1 MKDTSKRAHEPWK
14 AFQARQRNQDI
25 KRDAVLQTAAHMFL
39 EQGYR
44 RTSMSEL
51 AKRLQ
56 ITKPALYYYFRN
68 KEELLV
74 ECYRAGI
81 TLIEILLDKALVSQG
96 TGLDK
101 VKVYIEAYAKSV
113 VLHDFGR
120 CVSMLDENELSS
132 ETRKLVRA
140 LKRRIDASIR
150 GYIEEGI
157 ADKSIA
163 LAMPSWP
170 LSPCQAQSTGSE
182 PGTNLPALSAG
193 WRSPATSLI
202 SSRKDFVTA
211 PQPNADAAR
220 PRQRPSRIRANPL
233 RPAPR
238 KHRVD
243 FLTLRSVFFSS
254 GPEQPLF
261 FPSNVMLFPARR
273 SSLPAK
279 EITCNICRSATP
291 DSIRESNDWNNKD
304 ERVNPCAY

>member
-1 MKDTSKRAHEPWK
+1 MKDATKRAHEPWK

-44 RTSMSEL
+44 RTSMSDL

-81 TLIEILLDKALVSQG
+81 TLIETLLDKALVSRG

-132 ETRKLVRA
+132 ETRKQVRA

-150 GYIEEGI
+150 GYIEEGV

-163 LAMPSWP
+163 PCDPKLASFAMSGAINWIGTWYKPSGP
-170 LSPCQAQSTGSE
+170 LSGLEIASHFAYLLTEG
-182 PGTNLPALSAG
+182 L
-193 WRSPATSLI
+193 
-202 SSRKDFVTA
+202 
-211 PQPNADAAR
+211 
-220 PRQRPSRIRANPL
+220 RA
-233 RPAPR
+233 
-238 KHRVD
+238 
-243 FLTLRSVFFSS
+243 
-254 GPEQPLF
+254 
-261 FPSNVMLFPARR
+261 R
-273 SSLPAK
+273 SSTPRR
-279 EITCNICRSATP
+279 RSATA
-291 DSIRESNDWNNKD
+291 SKAKKASR
-304 ERVNPCAY
+304 

>member
-1 MKDTSKRAHEPWK
+1 MKDTPKRAHEPWK

-68 KEELLV
+68 KEEILV

-81 TLIEILLDKALVSQG
+81 TLIETLLDKALVSRG
-96 TGLDK
+96 TGLNK
-101 VKVYIEAYAKSV
+101 VKAYIEAYARSV

-120 CVSMLDENELSS
+120 CVSMLDENELST
-132 ETRKLVRA
+132 ETRKQVRA

-163 LAMPSWP
+163 SCNAKLASFAMSGAINWIGTWYKPAGP
-170 LSPCQAQSTGSE
+170 L
-182 PGTNLPALSAG
+182 
-193 WRSPATSLI
+193 
-202 SSRKDFVTA
+202 
-211 PQPNADAAR
+211 
-220 PRQRPSRIRANPL
+220 
-233 RPAPR
+233 
-238 KHRVD
+238 
-243 FLTLRSVFFSS
+243 S
-254 GPEQPLF
+254 GPEIASHFTYLLTEGLSAR
-261 FPSNVMLFPARR
+261 PSISRKG
-273 SSLPAK
+273 SKTPAK
-279 EITCNICRSATP
+279 PAKASR
-291 DSIRESNDWNNKD
+291 
-304 ERVNPCAY
+304 

>member
-68 KEELLV
+68 KEEILV

-81 TLIEILLDKALVSQG
+81 TLIETLLDKALVSRG

-113 VLHDFGR
+113 LLHDFGR

-150 GYIEEGI
+150 AYIEEGI

-163 LAMPSWP
+163 QCDAKLASFAMSGAINWIGTWYKPSGP
-170 LSPCQAQSTGSE
+170 LSGLEIASHFSHLLTEGLRAR
-182 PGTNLPALSAG
+182 PGASR
-193 WRSPATSLI
+193 RSG
-202 SSRKDFVTA
+202 KTA
-211 PQPNADAAR
+211 AKAAR
-220 PRQRPSRIRANPL
+220 SMR
-233 RPAPR
+233 
-238 KHRVD
+238 
-243 FLTLRSVFFSS
+243 
-254 GPEQPLF
+254 
-261 FPSNVMLFPARR
+261 
-273 SSLPAK
+273 
-279 EITCNICRSATP
+279 
-291 DSIRESNDWNNKD
+291 
-304 ERVNPCAY
+304 

>member
-1 MKDTSKRAHEPWK
+1 MKDATKRAHEPWK

-44 RTSMSEL
+44 RTSMSDL

-81 TLIEILLDKALVSQG
+81 TLIETLLDKALVSRG

-120 CVSMLDENELSS
+120 CVSTLDENELSS
-132 ETRKLVRA
+132 ETRKQVRA

-150 GYIEEGI
+150 GYIEEGVT
-157 ADKSIA
+157 DKSIA
-163 LAMPSWP
+163 PCDPKLASFAMSGAINWIGTWYKPSGP
-170 LSPCQAQSTGSE
+170 LSGLEIASHFAYLLTEGLRARSST
-182 PGTNLPALSAG
+182 
-193 WRSPATSLI
+193 
-202 SSRKDFVTA
+202 
-211 PQPNADAAR
+211 
-220 PRQRPSRIRANPL
+220 PR
-233 RPAPR
+233 
-238 KHRVD
+238 
-243 FLTLRSVFFSS
+243 
-254 GPEQPLF
+254 
-261 FPSNVMLFPARR
+261 RR
-273 SSLPAK
+273 SAAASKTTKAS
-279 EITCNICRSATP
+279 R
-291 DSIRESNDWNNKD
+291 
-304 ERVNPCAY
+304 

>member
-1 MKDTSKRAHEPWK
+1 MKDTPNRAHEPWK

-68 KEELLV
+68 KEEILV

-81 TLIEILLDKALVSQG
+81 TLIETLLDKALVSRG

-150 GYIEEGI
+150 SYIEEGI

-163 LAMPSWP
+163 PCDAKLASFAMSGAINWIGTWYKPAGP
-170 LSPCQAQSTGSE
+170 LSGLEIANHFSYLLTEGLRARSST
-182 PGTNLPALSAG
+182 
-193 WRSPATSLI
+193 
-202 SSRKDFVTA
+202 SRKHNKM
-211 PQPNADAAR
+211 PLESSSIAR
-220 PRQRPSRIRANPL
+220 KTPLSKATKASR
-233 RPAPR
+233 
-238 KHRVD
+238 
-243 FLTLRSVFFSS
+243 
-254 GPEQPLF
+254 
-261 FPSNVMLFPARR
+261 
-273 SSLPAK
+273 
-279 EITCNICRSATP
+279 
-291 DSIRESNDWNNKD
+291 
-304 ERVNPCAY
+304 